1 MCRNDDGKIFFVRQD
16 VTEFF
21 MMLQGV
27 PGGGGAGCF
36 WEMGRLTGTAEG
48 ICYWEAGRLTGA
60 GRGYAAGRG
69 AVDRGGINAVR
80 GQEISVRVSENHMG
94 NEDFSSFIVNYG
106 YLGRIF

>member
-1 MCRNDDGKIFFVRQD
+1 MI
-16 VTEFF
+16 
-21 MMLQGV
+21 LQGGV
-27 PGGGGAGCF
+27 GCPGGDGAGCF

-48 ICYWEAGRLTGA
+48 ICYRK
-60 GRGYAAGRG
+60 G

-94 NEDFSSFIVNYG
+94 NEGFSTFIDNYG